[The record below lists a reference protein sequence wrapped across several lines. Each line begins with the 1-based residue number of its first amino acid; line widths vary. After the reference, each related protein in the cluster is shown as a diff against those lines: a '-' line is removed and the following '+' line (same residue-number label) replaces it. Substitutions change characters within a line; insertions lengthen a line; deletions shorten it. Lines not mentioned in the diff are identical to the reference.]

1 MTHSVKIVWV
11 YAEHLLSFWEPGILV
26 HTCVTCRQQKP
37 WCWISYEFPHLAT
50 FHMCLSSL
58 LGKLSKSCV
67 SPLIKDLAAWV
78 VSPSIDD
85 MVWLDLVSRRRWA
98 HQGSGK
104 TQALR
109 RSGACPLGEVT
120 RQWPLWYPLG
130 AKYRL
135 WHCAPAIMIKGGENL
150 GCGGSMF
157 RTWGPCR
164 HTHTPGETE
173 ARLRA
178 GPWGGETRPQAG
190 PRGGDALAA
199 GQGDHCLVHKTRQV
213 PGTTGPVADTDVKC
227 FWEPQKES

>member
-1 MTHSVKIVWV
+1 MAHSVKIVWV
-11 YAEHLLSFWEPGILV
+11 YVKHLLSFGEPGILV
-26 HTCVTCRQQKP
+26 HACVTCRQQKP
-37 WCWISYEFPHLAT
+37 WCWVF
-50 FHMCLSSL
+50 
-58 LGKLSKSCV
+58 LGVSPGGRFTHAFIIIAGKIKQILCV
-67 SPLIKDLAAWV
+67 STDKGLWAVWV
-78 VSPSIDD
+78 VSSSIDD

-104 TQALR
+104 TQALQ

-150 GCGGSMF
+150 GCGGSVF

-164 HTHTPGETE
+164 YTHTPGETE
-173 ARLRA
+173 ARPRA
-178 GPWGGETRPQAG
+178 W